1 MPAIHDRALTDR
13 LRADENEGRVFE
25 SFKTTAAYRLYRQ
38 SLIYD
43 RVRKNGKVLKRAVKL
58 PRYLG
63 SDYRCPVCGI
73 GLRAFRPMWK
83 SYWRDVAKFA
93 PVHPPT
99 AMETLNLTAF
109 TCPRCDAFDRDRL
122 TAIYLEE
129 TFRSFDP
136 GRTYHLIEFA
146 PGDALHKK
154 LKRYPFIAYRGAD
167 LSRKTVDERIDL
179 TAMDRYADGSV
190 DIILCSHVLE
200 HIPDD
205 SKAMRE
211 ICRVLKPDGF
221 AVLLVPLVVGVEE
234 THEDPSI
241 DTEALRWKYF
251 GMGDHVR
258 QYGKR
263 DFIAR
268 LESAGLSVQ
277 QLGID
282 HFGAEVFRRAGIAEN
297 SVLYVVRPR

>member
-1 MPAIHDRALTDR
+1 M
-13 LRADENEGRVFE
+13 FE
-25 SFKTTAAYRLYRQ
+25 SVKSSRAYGIYRHSLLY
-38 SLIYD
+38 D
-43 RVRKNGKVLKRAVKL
+43 TVRRHGKAVKRAVKL
-58 PRYLG
+58 PRYWG
-63 SDYRCPVCGI
+63 REYQCPVCGVR
-73 GLRAFRPMWK
+73 LRAFRPMWK
-83 SYWRDVAKFA
+83 SYWRDVARFA

-99 AMETLNLTAF
+99 AIETLNLTAF

-129 TFRSFDP
+129 VFRAFDLD
-136 GRTYHLIEFA
+136 RTYRLIEFA

-154 LKRYPFIAYRGAD
+154 LKRYPFIFYRSAD
-167 LSRKTVDERIDL
+167 LSRKTVDELTDL
-179 TAMDRYADGSV
+179 TAMDRYADHSV

-205 SKAMRE
+205 RKAMRE
-211 ICRVLKPDGF
+211 IARVLKPDGF

-234 THEDPSI
+234 THEDPRI

-263 DFIAR
+263 DFLDR
-268 LESAGLSVQ
+268 LETAGLQVE
-277 QLGID
+277 QLGSE

-297 SVLYVVRPR
+297 SVLYVARPR